1 VQEDTMN
8 TYLNE
13 AIARQR
19 TADLGRRNR
28 RAQRPVVDPQTTPR
42 RGLILIL
49 GWRLHRSQVSP
60 G

>member
-1 VQEDTMN
+1 MN
-8 TYLNE
+8 TTYLNE

-19 TADLGRRNR
+19 TADLGRRTR

-42 RGLILIL
+42 RGMILIL
-49 GWRLHRSQVSP
+49 GWRMRRSQVSP

>member
-1 VQEDTMN
+1 MN
-8 TYLNE
+8 TTYLNE

-19 TADLGRRNR
+19 TADLGRRAR

-42 RGLILIL
+42 RGMIPTL
-49 GWRLHRSQVSP
+49 GWRARRSQVSP

>member
-1 VQEDTMN
+1 MN
-8 TYLNE
+8 TMYLNE

-19 TADLGRRNR
+19 TADLGRRTR

-42 RGLILIL
+42 SGLVLIR
-49 GWRLHRSQVSP
+49 GWRMRRSQVSP